1 MSISTQ
7 KLTACVKGA
16 VSRDRLYL
24 YALSCIHMRTL
35 YYSSHRPC
43 SQSMQVLPD
52 LVRFMDNSDSKIM
65 AAHNINGKLQVETG
79 VAGNPA
85 VQES

>member
-1 MSISTQ
+1 
-7 KLTACVKGA
+7 
-16 VSRDRLYL
+16 
-24 YALSCIHMRTL
+24 
-35 YYSSHRPC
+35 
-43 SQSMQVLPD
+43 MQVLPD